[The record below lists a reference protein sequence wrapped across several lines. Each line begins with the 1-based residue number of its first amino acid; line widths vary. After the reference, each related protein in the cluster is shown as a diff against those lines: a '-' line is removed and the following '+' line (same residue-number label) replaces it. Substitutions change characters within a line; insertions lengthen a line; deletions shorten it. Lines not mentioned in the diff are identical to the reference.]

1 MTDVADWDLE
11 NMDRSNTIRSDE
23 SYAQTIRR
31 RCATRASKLP
41 VKSYATLN
49 ARSQEAL
56 IPYVDKYTYVYVRE
70 IFTLPPLFFFKY

>member
-1 MTDVADWDLE
+1 
-11 NMDRSNTIRSDE
+11 MDRSNTIRSDE

-56 IPYVDKYTYVYVRE
+56 IPYVDKYTYVPAY
-70 IFTLPPLFFFKY
+70 FSLFLRRFFRSRPAVHKLGLL